1 MNAARRANPSRA
13 LRLASL
19 AAGALGRVVLVA
31 VVTVLA
37 AGFAPTL
44 LGLDR
49 YVLTGVSMEPSIPRG
64 PLVFDEEVPVADLR
78 VGDVITYVPPGPV
91 HPLSHRIVSV

>member
-1 MNAARRANPSRA
+1 MNAARPAHPTRAV
-13 LRLASL
+13 RLASL

-31 VVTVLA
+31 VVLVLA

-44 LGLDR
+44 LGLHR

-64 PLVFDEEVPVADLR
+64 SLIFDETVPVADLR
-78 VGDVITYVPPGPV
+78 VGDVITSIDGATPA
-91 HPLSHRIVSV
+91 SR